1 MKLFL
6 LTFFSLFLIITTIF
20 SQQKFIEGEIQN
32 SKSLEPLAYVNI
44 GIANKNVGTV
54 SNINGKFRLK
64 LNENIIDSDTVILSH
79 IGFASKKVIVS
90 MLMNKENLLLI
101 EPKNN
106 KLNEVILKFKTPK
119 SKKIGRHSK
128 GLGLMHANFYSYYD
142 EDVDDNLSK
151 EKGMKL
157 KIKKNCSIKDLN
169 FNITSNDFS
178 SLKFRVN
185 FYKIESDLPTEL
197 IIDKNIIFE
206 IKDGFLGWF
215 TVDLKPYNI
224 YFEKETGDIAVA
236 IQWVESVKKD
246 KKSKYF
252 SISTAAS
259 PLDTA
264 YFRDK
269 AMGTWVKSNQ
279 SFSFYLN
286 TMCN

>member
-6 LTFFSLFLIITTIF
+6 LTFFSLFLIITSIF

-32 SKSLEPLAYVNI
+32 SKSLDPLAYVNI
-44 GIANKNVGTV
+44 GIVNKNVGTV
-54 SNINGKFRLK
+54 SNVKGKFILK
-64 LNENIIDSDTVILSH
+64 LNEEISENDTITFSH
-79 IGFASKKVIVS
+79 IGFLSKHIPVS
-90 MLMNKENLLLI
+90 VLL
-101 EPKNN
+101 NN
-106 KLNEVILKFKTPK
+106 KNKIFLKPRVNGLNEVIVKVKTPR

-128 GLGLMHANFYSYYD
+128 GLGLMHTDFYSYYD
-142 EDVDDNLSK
+142 EDVDDNLSR

-185 FYKIESDLPTEL
+185 FYKIENDLPTEL

-215 TVDLKPYNI
+215 RVDLKPYDI
-224 YFEKETGDIAVA
+224 YFEEETGNIAVT
-236 IQWVESVKKD
+236 IQWVESIKKD

-269 AMGTWVKSNQ
+269 AMDSWTKSDQ

-286 TMCN
+286 AMCN

>member
-6 LTFFSLFLIITTIF
+6 LTFFSLFLIITSIF

-32 SKSLEPLAYVNI
+32 SKSLESLAYVNI
-44 GIANKNVGTV
+44 GIVNKNVGTV
-54 SNINGKFRLK
+54 SNVKGKFILK
-64 LNENIIDSDTVILSH
+64 LNEKISENDTITFSH
-79 IGFASKKVIVS
+79 IGFLSKQIPVS
-90 MLMNKENLLLI
+90 VLL
-101 EPKNN
+101 NN
-106 KLNEVILKFKTPK
+106 KNKIILKPRVNDLNEVIVKFKTPK

-128 GLGLMHANFYSYYD
+128 GLGLIHTNFYSYYD
-142 EDVDDNLSK
+142 EDVDDNLSR

-169 FNITSNDFS
+169 FNITSNNFS

-185 FYKIESDLPTEL
+185 FYKIENDLPTEL

-215 TVDLKPYNI
+215 KVDLKPYDI
-224 YFEKETGDIAVA
+224 YFEEETGNIAVT

-246 KKSKYF
+246 EKSKYF

-269 AMGTWVKSNQ
+269 AMGSWAKSDQ

-286 TMCN
+286 AMCN